1 MPDSA
6 SDLLYKERGEIF
18 DKIDDNKGATKQEV
32 RELLFN
38 VCNLCIRLFSPLHT
52 DISPQSIWKSVELK
66 FKDIPDDKVIATKY
80 ELKLIF
86 YSFSN
91 KLELIFQNKSNP
103 LLENKISS
111 ESAVLHL
118 IENLKGLA

>member
-18 DKIDDNKGATKQEV
+18 EKIDENRGATKQEV

-52 DISPQSIWKSVELK
+52 DISPQSIWKAIEPRL
-66 FKDIPDDKVIATKY
+66 KDIPDDQVLATKY

-86 YSFSN
+86 YNFSN
-91 KLELIFQNKSNP
+91 KLELVSQDKDKP
-103 LLENKISS
+103 LLENKIVS

-118 IENLKGLA
+118 IKNLKDLY